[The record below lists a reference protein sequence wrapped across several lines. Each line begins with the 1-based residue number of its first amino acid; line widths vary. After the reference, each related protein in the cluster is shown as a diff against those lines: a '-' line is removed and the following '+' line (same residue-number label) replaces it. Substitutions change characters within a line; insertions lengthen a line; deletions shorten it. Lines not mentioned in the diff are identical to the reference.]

1 MVTSRNPG
9 KDEGILGEEILRTLR
24 DYQESGVPGYMTPGA
39 ALISEG
45 VREENITRFIQDIDA
60 AIYHQSAAIIAGEAV
75 LSNKS
80 EDEKAKIIHGAHQ
93 VIEGE
98 WL

>member
-24 DYQESGVPGYMTPGA
+24 DYQESEVPGHMTLGA

-45 VREENITRFIQDIDA
+45 VREENITRFI
-60 AIYHQSAAIIAGEAV
+60 
-75 LSNKS
+75 
-80 EDEKAKIIHGAHQ
+80 
-93 VIEGE
+93 
-98 WL
+98 